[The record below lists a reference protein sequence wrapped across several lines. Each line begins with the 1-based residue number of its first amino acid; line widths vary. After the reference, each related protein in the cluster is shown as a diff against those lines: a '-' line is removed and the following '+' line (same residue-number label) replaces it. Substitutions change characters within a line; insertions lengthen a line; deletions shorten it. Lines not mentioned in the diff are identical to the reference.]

1 MRKADAGWVTDPKT
15 GGLPKVAY
23 GKGIYVYDVHGK
35 RYIDASGGPAVYSLG
50 HGHEEV
56 NAALKR
62 QLDQIAHGYRYT
74 FTSDALEELE
84 ALITEACGPNYQD
97 MVFVTGG
104 SEAVE
109 GALKIALQ
117 FHTAQGEQSRRRFI
131 SRRRSWHG
139 NTLGALGVSEFLD
152 RRAAFEGALIEA
164 SHLSAANVYRPPAG
178 IAPTD
183 IAKYCAAELA
193 AEIERLGTER
203 VAAFIFEPVVGAAG
217 GVVPA
222 PPGYARALREVCTRY
237 GVLMIA
243 DEVMCGSGRCG
254 TWRALE
260 HDGVEPDIMAIAKG
274 LGGGYVPLGATV
286 YHKSVADV
294 LFNVDGGPMTGHT
307 FTGHTLACAA
317 GVAVQKIVKRDGLL
331 ARVRKGGARL
341 MQRLA
346 AELADVPEVGDIR
359 GRGYF
364 IGVEFVANSASK
376 APFPAALGV
385 CSSIVRSAAADG
397 LLCYPAPANVDGING
412 DTIILA
418 PPYNTTDEE
427 LEEIAVRF
435 TRAVKTTLIG
445 IRQLEVRP
453 LRTKKP

>member
-1 MRKADAGWVTDPKT
+1 MRKSDAGWVTDPKT

-23 GKGIYVYDVHGK
+23 GKGIYVYDVHGN

-50 HGHEEV
+50 HGNEEV
-56 NAALKR
+56 NAALKS
-62 QLDQIAHGYRYT
+62 QLDKIAHGYRYT

-84 ALITEACGPNYQD
+84 SLIAAGCGPNYQD

-117 FHTAQGEQSRRRFI
+117 YHTAKGEISRRRFI

-152 RRAAFEGALIEA
+152 RRAAFEGALVEA
-164 SHLSAANVYRPPAG
+164 SHVSPANTYRPPTGVTPA
-178 IAPTD
+178 D
-183 IAKYCAAELA
+183 IATFCANELA
-193 AEIERLGTER
+193 TEIERLGANK

-222 PPGYARALREVCTRY
+222 PPGYARAMREVCTRY

-260 HDGVEPDIMAIAKG
+260 YDGVEPDIMPIAKG

-286 YHKSVADV
+286 YHKAVADV
-294 LFNVDGGPMTGHT
+294 LFNIDGGPMTGHT

-317 GVAVQKIVKRDGLL
+317 GVAVQKIIRREGLL
-331 ARVRKGGARL
+331 ARVRSGGTRL
-341 MQRLA
+341 LQHLRT
-346 AELADVPEVGDIR
+346 ELKDVRQVGDIR

-364 IGVEFVANSASK
+364 IGVEFVADPITQE
-376 APFPAALGV
+376 PFPAALGV
-385 CSSIVRSAAADG
+385 CGAIVRAAAADG
-397 LLCYPAPANVDGING
+397 LLCYPSPTNVDGING

-418 PPYNTTDEE
+418 PPYNTSDEE
-427 LEEIAVRF
+427 LDEIATRF
-435 TRAVKTTLIG
+435 STAVKKILP
-445 IRQLEVRP
+445 QLMR
-453 LRTKKP
+453 

>member
-1 MRKADAGWVTDPKT
+1 MRKEDGGWVADPKT
-15 GGLPKVAY
+15 GVGLPKVAY
-23 GKGIYVYDVHGK
+23 GKGIYVYDVHGN

-50 HGHEEV
+50 HGNSEV
-56 NAALKR
+56 NEALKR

-84 ALITEACGPNYQD
+84 SLIKQACGPNYTD

-117 FHTAQGEQSRRRFI
+117 YHSARGEQSRRRFI

-139 NTLGALGVSEFLD
+139 NTLGALGVSEFLN
-152 RRAAFEGALIEA
+152 RRAAFEGALVEA
-164 SHLSAANVYRPPAG
+164 SHVSAANAYRPPPG
-178 IAPTD
+178 VRVED
-183 IAKYCAAELA
+183 IASYCAAELA
-193 AEIERLGTER
+193 AEIERVGPER

-222 PPGYARALREVCTRY
+222 PPGYAQAMREVCTRY

-260 HDGVEPDIMAIAKG
+260 FDGVEPDIMPVAKG
-274 LGGGYVPLGATV
+274 LGGGYVPLGATI
-286 YHKSVADV
+286 YHKAIADV
-294 LFNVDGGPMTGHT
+294 LYDVDGGPMTGHT

-317 GVAVQKIVKRDGLL
+317 GVAVQRIVNRDHLL
-331 ARVRKGGARL
+331 ERVRRGGPRL
-341 MQRLA
+341 MGRLA
-346 AELADVPEVGDIR
+346 EELSGIPEVGDIR

-364 IGVEFVANSASK
+364 IGVEFVDDPLSK
-376 APFPAALGV
+376 RPFPAALGV
-385 CSSIVRSAAADG
+385 CGRIVRAAAVDG
-397 LLCYPAPANVDGING
+397 LLCYPSPTNVDGVNG
-412 DTIILA
+412 DTAILA
-418 PPYNTTDEE
+418 PPYNTSDEE

-435 TRAVKTTLIG
+435 SRAVKKVIG
-445 IRQLEVRP
+445 EVRA
-453 LRTKKP
+453 RR